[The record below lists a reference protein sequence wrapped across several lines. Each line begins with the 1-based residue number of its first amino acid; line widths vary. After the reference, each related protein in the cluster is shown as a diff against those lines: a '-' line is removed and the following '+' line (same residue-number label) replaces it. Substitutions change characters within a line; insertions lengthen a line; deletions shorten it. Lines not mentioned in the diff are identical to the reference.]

1 MGEKTHADTSWLV
14 ALFDSEDPHHNRA
27 LKEFDELKSPPSVSA
42 IALAELL
49 VNFEKSDLV
58 DVQATLSQIQRIFT
72 RVIDLDVKIAT
83 LAAEIRSQNRITLG
97 ESVIVASAKHENAAL
112 LTFDKSMK
120 AVHERIR

>member
-1 MGEKTHADTSWLV
+1 M
-14 ALFDSEDPHHNRA
+14 LFRSHNRA
-27 LKEFDELKSPPSVSA
+27 LKELDELKSPPSVSA

-97 ESVIVASAKHENAAL
+97 ESVIVASAKQENAAL
-112 LTFDKSMK
+112 LTFDKSMR